1 VAEEVVRCI
10 NDSIGQTRV
19 IARGLFPA
27 ELKKVGLAA
36 VLAEFAAE
44 TTTRS
49 GISCRLHA
57 DKGLLIRDAS
67 VAAHLFRIVQEAVN
81 NAIRHGEARHITIH
95 LTRSGDQIRL
105 EIRDDGKGLPARQL
119 FGKGL
124 GFRTMKYRADIIGA
138 QFGLKSANGH
148 GTVVSCLLPARS
160 LPRAKPA

>member
-1 VAEEVVRCI
+1 VRCI
-10 NDSIGQTRV
+10 NDSIGQTRA

-49 GISCRLHA
+49 GIPCHLHA
-57 DKGLLIRDAS
+57 DKGLLIRDAA

-81 NAIRHGEARHITIH
+81 NAIRHGDARHITIH
-95 LTRSGDQIRL
+95 LARTGDQIRL
-105 EIRDDGKGLPARQL
+105 EIRDDGKGLPARRHV
-119 FGKGL
+119 GRGL

-138 QFGLKSANGH
+138 QLALRSANGR
-148 GTVVSCLLPARS
+148 GTVVSCLLPVRS
-160 LPRAKPA
+160 LPPAKPA